1 MSDFKTTR
9 ARDAWATIQGYV
21 YQVDLTIQRWLNLE
35 SHQILELECGEDI
48 DIVSRSLETTNSDEQ
63 ERLLE
68 QVKHRE
74 GKITLKNPAAVTMI
88 ACAIEHI
95 KTNPN
100 SNLFFR
106 YTTNAEATRER
117 LSPITDNTPG
127 ILVWERIRSGTLQ
140 GKLAIA
146 RLNNIRSIL
155 KQASQ
160 PSKLHDDT

>member
-9 ARDAWATIQGYV
+9 SRDARATIQGYV

-48 DIVSRSLETTNSDEQ
+48 NIVSQSLKTTNSDEQ

-74 GKITLKNPAAVTMI
+74 EKITLKNSAAVSMI
-88 ACAIEHI
+88 ACAIKHL

-117 LSPITDNTPG
+117 LSPIPDNTPG
-127 ILVWERIRSGTLQ
+127 ILSLGNSAGIKWVNHIS
-140 GKLAIA
+140 ACC
-146 RLNNIRSIL
+146 
-155 KQASQ
+155 
-160 PSKLHDDT
+160 